1 VANKVVSLHDAIEN
15 NVTSG
20 MTLHISLQAGAAT
33 CELARQFW
41 DKKPDFTLIMNMIGG
56 HHALS
61 LIHGGLVKKL
71 IFATCADI
79 YPRPYPNPVIQRA
92 FNNNSCELENW
103 SMLSLTQAVMAG
115 ALNLPFIPTR
125 SVIGSSLADDN
136 KHAIR
141 VVEDVFG
148 SGEQIGLIKSLCPDI
163 SIVHGWAADPMGNVI
178 LPGPPRD
185 AWAAKASRKGIIVC
199 VEKLVGEDFI
209 RNHSLLVKIPGS
221 LVNAVCVVPRGA
233 HPQNMSAQSL
243 SEFEGYG
250 LDYAFLKAFRK
261 ATEDADAYS
270 RWVKNWILD
279 CPSHDAYLDKLG
291 KWQPE
296 DVKGGAKRQT
306 SANEKK
312 VPAADEKEATAA
324 EYAIIGGARIIK
336 DIILARQYKSMFAGI
351 GLSGLAGW
359 CAYYFLKEQDYH
371 VDLIAAGIGYQPC
384 PGDPLLISAANMAT
398 AKMISDSLDLHGV
411 GAGGI
416 NSRCLGVLGAGQ
428 IDKNGNINS
437 TIIRSRKGDDIYLA
451 GAGGGNDIAS
461 VAQEVVVVAVHRAN
475 RLVEK
480 VHYITCPGTR
490 VSTLATNEGLFVKND
505 SGFILKGYYPK
516 PDVFEE
522 KERVNQIAGA
532 CGWQLHTAPQLE
544 KMSAPTPEEL
554 KLLRS
559 FDPDGVFLR

>member
-1 VANKVVSLHDAIEN
+1 
-15 NVTSG
+15 
-20 MTLHISLQAGAAT
+20 
-33 CELARQFW
+33 
-41 DKKPDFTLIMNMIGG
+41 
-56 HHALS
+56 
-61 LIHGGLVKKL
+61 
-71 IFATCADI
+71 
-79 YPRPYPNPVIQRA
+79 
-92 FNNNSCELENW
+92 
-103 SMLSLTQAVMAG
+103 MLSLTQAVMAG

-136 KHAIR
+136 KHAVRI
-141 VVEDVFG
+141 VDDVFG
-148 SGEQIGLIKSLCPDI
+148 SGEKICLIKSLCPDI
-163 SIVHGWAADPMGNVI
+163 SIVHGWAADSMGNVI

-185 AWAAKASRKGIIVC
+185 AWAAKASRNGIIVC

-221 LVNAVCVVPRGA
+221 LVNAVCVAPRGA

-243 SEFEGYG
+243 PEFEGYG

-261 ATEDADAYS
+261 ATEDPDAYS
-270 RWVKNWILD
+270 RWVKDWILD
-279 CPSHDAYLDKLG
+279 CPSNEAYLDKLG
-291 KWQPE
+291 E
-296 DVKGGAKRQT
+296 RQT
-306 SANEKK
+306 HDVENSAKPQAPVNEKK
-312 VPAADEKEATAA
+312 APATSQIDEKEATAT
-324 EYAIIGGARIIK
+324 EHAIIGGARIIK
-336 DIILARQYKSMFAGI
+336 DIILAHQYKSMFAGI

-461 VAQEVVVVAVHRAN
+461 VAQEVVVVALHRAN
-475 RLVEK
+475 RFVEK
-480 VHYITCPGTR
+480 VRYITCPGTR

-516 PDVFEE
+516 PDVSEE

-532 CGWQLHTAPQLE
+532 CGWELHTAPQLE

-559 FDPDGVFLR
+559 FDPEGVFLR

>member
-1 VANKVVSLHDAIEN
+1 
-15 NVTSG
+15 
-20 MTLHISLQAGAAT
+20 
-33 CELARQFW
+33 
-41 DKKPDFTLIMNMIGG
+41 
-56 HHALS
+56 
-61 LIHGGLVKKL
+61 
-71 IFATCADI
+71 
-79 YPRPYPNPVIQRA
+79 
-92 FNNNSCELENW
+92 
-103 SMLSLTQAVMAG
+103 
-115 ALNLPFIPTR
+115 
-125 SVIGSSLADDN
+125 
-136 KHAIR
+136 
-141 VVEDVFG
+141 
-148 SGEQIGLIKSLCPDI
+148 
-163 SIVHGWAADPMGNVI
+163 
-178 LPGPPRD
+178 
-185 AWAAKASRKGIIVC
+185 
-199 VEKLVGEDFI
+199 
-209 RNHSLLVKIPGS
+209 
-221 LVNAVCVVPRGA
+221 
-233 HPQNMSAQSL
+233 MSAQSL
-243 SEFEGYG
+243 SEFEGYE

-270 RWVKNWILD
+270 RWVKDWILD
-279 CPSHDAYLDKLG
+279 CPSHDAYLNKLG
-291 KWQPE
+291 ESQVE
-296 DVKGGAKRQT
+296 DVKGGVKRQI
-306 SANEKK
+306 SANKQK
-312 VPAADEKEATAA
+312 VLATAPADEKEVTAA

-336 DIILARQYKSMFAGI
+336 DIILAHQYKSMFAGI

-461 VAQEVVVVAVHRAN
+461 VTQEVIVVAVHRAN
-475 RLVEK
+475 RFVEK
-480 VHYITCPGTR
+480 VRYITCPGAR

-516 PDVFEE
+516 PDVSEE
-522 KERVNQIAGA
+522 NERVNQIAGA
-532 CGWQLHTAPQLE
+532 CRWQLHTASQLE

-559 FDPDGVFLR
+559 FDPEGVFLR

>member
-1 VANKVVSLHDAIEN
+1 
-15 NVTSG
+15 
-20 MTLHISLQAGAAT
+20 
-33 CELARQFW
+33 
-41 DKKPDFTLIMNMIGG
+41 
-56 HHALS
+56 
-61 LIHGGLVKKL
+61 
-71 IFATCADI
+71 
-79 YPRPYPNPVIQRA
+79 
-92 FNNNSCELENW
+92 
-103 SMLSLTQAVMAG
+103 
-115 ALNLPFIPTR
+115 
-125 SVIGSSLADDN
+125 
-136 KHAIR
+136 
-141 VVEDVFG
+141 
-148 SGEQIGLIKSLCPDI
+148 
-163 SIVHGWAADPMGNVI
+163 
-178 LPGPPRD
+178 
-185 AWAAKASRKGIIVC
+185 
-199 VEKLVGEDFI
+199 
-209 RNHSLLVKIPGS
+209 
-221 LVNAVCVVPRGA
+221 
-233 HPQNMSAQSL
+233 MSAQSL

-270 RWVKNWILD
+270 RWVKDWILD
-279 CPSHDAYLDKLG
+279 CPSHDAYLEKLG
-291 KWQPE
+291 KRRAQ
-296 DVKGGAKRQT
+296 DVNGGAKRQT
-306 SANEKK
+306 SANEQK
-312 VPAADEKEATAA
+312 VPTTAPADEKEATAT

-336 DIILARQYKSMFAGI
+336 DIILAHQYKSMFAGI

-411 GAGGI
+411 AAGGI

-475 RLVEK
+475 RFVEK
-480 VHYITCPGTR
+480 VLYITCPGTR

-516 PDVFEE
+516 PDVSEE
-522 KERVNQIAGA
+522 KERVNQIAGG
-532 CGWQLHTAPQLE
+532 CGWQLRTAPKLE
-544 KMSAPTPEEL
+544 KMRAPTPEEL